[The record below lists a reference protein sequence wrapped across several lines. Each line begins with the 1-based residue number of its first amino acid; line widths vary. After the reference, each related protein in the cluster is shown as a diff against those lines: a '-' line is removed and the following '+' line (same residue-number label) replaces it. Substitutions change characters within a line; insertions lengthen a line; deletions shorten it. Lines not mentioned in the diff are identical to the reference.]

1 MANPVPPSAALGE
14 LSRQRSALL
23 HPVSVIAL
31 VILIGVFALIAA
43 AVLDWDKGK
52 VLVRL
57 SEREFARGLITYVF
71 AIGTVGI
78 AVVLVVAVLVGGEEM
93 KERFNLGK
101 EVLSLLLGIFGTIVG
116 FYYGSELSAAVA
128 GRTKLALARPLLSA
142 DSLAGGDSLTL
153 TSRVEGGSAPY
164 TYSLSTD
171 SATSDVTATVIP
183 ASGWIV
189 LNLRT
194 PRVQS
199 DTKFKIRLLLADAAG
214 DSANVDTIIKLSKRP
229 K

>member
-116 FYYGSELSAAVA
+116 FYYGSELSAAVG
-128 GRTKLALARPLLSA
+128 GRPNRP
-142 DSLAGGDSLTL
+142 GG
-153 TSRVEGGSAPY
+153 
-164 TYSLSTD
+164 
-171 SATSDVTATVIP
+171 
-183 ASGWIV
+183 
-189 LNLRT
+189 
-194 PRVQS
+194 
-199 DTKFKIRLLLADAAG
+199 
-214 DSANVDTIIKLSKRP
+214 RP
-229 K
+229 PL